1 MASDR
6 EHLDVN
12 IPSAANAVVAEFRD
26 RDQADAAVDMLTKK
40 GYSTDQISLVARGAG
55 VYDGVFQPGILMITV
70 HSEGKDDEVSKLLR
84 DAGAHEIRHG
94 AVTATGDVEEL
105 EEREEAS
112 TA

>member
-1 MASDR
+1 MATDR
-6 EHLDVN
+6 EQLDVN

-40 GYSTDQISLVARGAG
+40 GYGADRISLVARGAG

-70 HSEGKDDEVSKLLR
+70 HADGKDDEVTMLLR
-84 DAGAHEIRHG
+84 DAGAHDVRHG
-94 AVTATGDVEEL
+94 AVSATGDVKEL
-105 EEREEAS
+105 EEREKTS